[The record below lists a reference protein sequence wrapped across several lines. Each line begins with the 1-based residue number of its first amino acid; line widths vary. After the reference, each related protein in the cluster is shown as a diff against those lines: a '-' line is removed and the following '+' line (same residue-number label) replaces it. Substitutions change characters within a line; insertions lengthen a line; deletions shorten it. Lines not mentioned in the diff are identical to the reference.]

1 MARDTLPRLRS
12 AGLQLF
18 SEQWY
23 DAVSVAEI
31 CRRAGV
37 SNGAFYRYFPGKE
50 RLFSVLLEDFLATLE
65 QDLAEVGGSSLR
77 ARLRGFVHVV
87 AGAARRYAGEV
98 KMFREGQ
105 YRFPQLEEQIR
116 ALYLKTVEGI
126 YERPL
131 SEVEYIYL
139 LSGLRFVATRSLL
152 SGLIVDEELL
162 TELLIT
168 GVFRDGGHPGA
179 GGVRLVEPP
188 PPLPSVAASPE
199 ERLLQDA
206 VALIGERG
214 FFAVQVVDIARAAGY
229 SVGTF
234 YNHFAGKDSF
244 LAELVRDI
252 GRRTRRFLRLHQN
265 PEEPRLLQE
274 IHGVWNFL
282 CFFSRHPE
290 YYEIVREAEFVVPQ
304 SVRDYYDSFEQGYT
318 VNLSETPP
326 HQRATVANFLMGVSH
341 YLGIEVL
348 FQRRV
353 SDVAG
358 AVRELGRL
366 MARGLPE

>member
-12 AGLQLF
+12 AGLRLF

-50 RLFSVLLEDFLATLE
+50 KLFFVLLEDFLATLE
-65 QDLAEVGGSSLR
+65 RDLAGVTGDSARE
-77 ARLRGFVHVV
+77 RLRSFVQVV

-98 KMFREGQ
+98 NMFREGQ
-105 YRFPQLEEQIR
+105 YRFPQFEERIR
-116 ALYLKTVEGI
+116 ALYVATAERI
-126 YERPL
+126 YNRAI

-152 SGLIVDEELL
+152 SGLEVDEELVVG
-162 TELLIT
+162 LLSN
-168 GVFRDGGHPGA
+168 GVFEATDEVVDLPTLPEPEAPGGD
-179 GGVRLVEPP
+179 
-188 PPLPSVAASPE
+188 SPHA
-199 ERLLQDA
+199 RLLHEA
-206 VALIGERG
+206 VGLIGEHG
-214 FFAVQVVDIARAAGY
+214 FYAVQVVDIARAAGY

-234 YNHFAGKDSF
+234 YNHFSGKDSF

-252 GRRTRRFLRLHQN
+252 GRRTRHFLREHQVATQS
-265 PEEPRLLQE
+265 RWLQE
-274 IHGVWNFL
+274 IQGMWNFL
-282 CFFSRHPE
+282 HFFSRHPE
-290 YYEIVREAEFVVPQ
+290 YYEIVREAEFVVPE
-304 SVRDYYDSFEQGYT
+304 SVHEYYKAFERGYLPT
-318 VNLSETPP
+318 LSTISPD
-326 HQRATVANFLMGVSH
+326 QRATVANFLMGISH

-353 SDVAG
+353 DHVPE
-358 AVRELGRL
+358 AVRELGHL
-366 MARGLPE
+366 LTHGLSA